1 MFIGVDIDMDER
13 DWLII
18 NVLHKHKNITKAAE
32 ALFLSQPAL
41 TARIRQIEESFC
53 IKMIYRGN
61 RGIHFTPEGEYL
73 AKVAADILKQI
84 RSVREHAL
92 NMQTETRGTLR
103 LASCNY
109 LAKFKLPRLL
119 GSFKELYPAVEFNV
133 TNAWSR
139 DICKMIYNQDVHI
152 GFVRNDYGFMGEK
165 VVLHEEQICVAS
177 KKEFALEDLP
187 DMPRIDYNTDLSYKV
202 LLDKWWG
209 EHFSRPP
216 RVSMTVSQMDISKAM
231 VANGL
236 GYSIMPDTILNDV
249 GQIYKL
255 PVFDEAGK
263 PIIRKTTMVYQK
275 EILELKIVK
284 RFVDFAE
291 TFDFNEVCR
300 NG

>member
-1 MFIGVDIDMDER
+1 MDER
-13 DWLII
+13 DWLTIK
-18 NVLHKHKNITKAAE
+18 VLYKHKNITKAAE
-32 ALFLSQPAL
+32 TLFVSQPAL
-41 TARIRQIEESFC
+41 TSRIRQIEESFG

-73 AKVAADILKQI
+73 VKVASDVLTQI

-92 NMQTETRGTLR
+92 NMQNETRGTLR

-119 GSFKELYPAVEFNV
+119 GRFKELYPAVEFNV
-133 TNAWSR
+133 INAWSR

-152 GFVRNDYGFMGEK
+152 GFVRNDYGWIGEK
-165 VVLHEEQICVAS
+165 VVLHEEQICIAS

-187 DMPRIDYNTDLSYKV
+187 DMSRIDYNTDPSYKA

-236 GYSIMPDTILNDV
+236 GYSILPDTILNDV
-249 GQIYKL
+249 GQIYML
-255 PVFDEAGK
+255 PVLNEAGK

-275 EILELKIVK
+275 EILELKLVK
-284 RFVDFAE
+284 KFVDFSK
-291 TFDFNEVCR
+291 TFDFNEL
-300 NG
+300 G